1 MLKHI
6 QIENFALIDSLE
18 LELES
23 GLTMIT
29 GETGAGKS
37 ILLGALGL
45 ILGNRADL
53 SAIRDTSRKCI
64 VDAQFDISKLD
75 LKPLFEESDLDYDHL
90 SFLRREILPSGKSR
104 AFINDTPV
112 NLQVMNR
119 IGARLIDIHSQHQ
132 TLQLAKDV
140 FQTDV
145 LNSFVLEA
153 TKGKENSFA
162 YFLHKYQEEL
172 LVFKTAQKEL
182 KVLELKGIEFSK
194 ELDYNNFLLQELDEA
209 NLDQV
214 NQNDLEEEN
223 EQLSNVEGITE
234 VFTEFD
240 SVVSSDDQGILDQ
253 LRSLQSKFQSISNYS
268 KTYESLKDR
277 ISSILLELED
287 IHQEVVHEMD
297 AIESDP
303 ERLNQINDLLSLLEN
318 LYRKHQVDEV
328 EKLILIRDELADKV
342 FESQGL
348 DKKIK
353 KQETIIAE
361 AKKNLQKL
369 GKELTTLRIA
379 HKSNLEQEVVT
390 IVNQL
395 GMPDAQFKVEITSL
409 DTFGPVGVDDI
420 KFVFTAN
427 KGSQLLAL
435 DKAASGGELSRLML
449 AIKSIL
455 SRCKKL
461 PTIIFDEID
470 TGVSGAIATQ
480 MAQIMKLMSR
490 EMQVMAITH
499 LPQIAASG
507 KDHLIVKKT
516 SDNSKTYTS
525 IERLDPA
532 ARLEEIAQMLSGG
545 EISNAA
551 RENARALLN

>member
-1 MLKHI
+1 
-6 QIENFALIDSLE
+6 
-18 LELES
+18 
-23 GLTMIT
+23 MIT

-64 VDAQFDISKLD
+64 VEAQFDVTKLG
-75 LKPLFEESDLDYDHL
+75 LENLFKESDLDYEHL
-90 SFLRREILPSGKSR
+90 SILRREILPSGKSR
-104 AFINDTPV
+104 AFINDTPI

-132 TLQLAKDV
+132 TLQLAKDI
-140 FQTDV
+140 FQIDV

-153 TKGKENSFA
+153 TKEEKDSFA
-162 YFLHKYQEEL
+162 TYLQKYQEEL
-172 LVFKTAQKEL
+172 TVFKLAQKEL
-182 KVLELKGIEFSK
+182 KILELKGVEFSK
-194 ELDYNNFLLQELDEA
+194 EIDYNNFLLQELEEA
-209 NLDQV
+209 NLGQV
-214 NQNDLEEEN
+214 NQIELEEEN

-234 VFTEFD
+234 VLTEFD
-240 SVVSSDDQGILDQ
+240 AVISSDDQGILDQ
-253 LRSLQSKFQSISNYS
+253 LRHLQNRFHSISSYS
-268 KTYESLKDR
+268 KNYGTLKDR
-277 ISSILLELED
+277 ISSIVIELED
-287 IHQEVVHEMD
+287 VYQEVVHEMD
-297 AIESDP
+297 AIEPDP
-303 ERLNQINDLLSLLEN
+303 ERLNQINDILNLLEN

-328 EKLILIRDELADKV
+328 HKLIQIRDELADKA

-353 KQETIIAE
+353 KQQAIIEE
-361 AKKNLQKL
+361 ARLNLLKL
-369 GKELTTLRIA
+369 GKSITEIRVA
-379 HKSNLEQEVVT
+379 HKNSLEREVVN
-390 IVNQL
+390 IVKEL
-395 GMPDAQFKVEITSL
+395 GMPDAQFRVELSPL

-420 KFVFTAN
+420 QFVFTAN
-427 KGSQLLAL
+427 RGSQLLAL

-480 MAQIMKLMSR
+480 MAQIMKFMSR

-499 LPQIAASG
+499 LPQIAAAG
-507 KDHLIVKKT
+507 KDHLIVKK
-516 SDNSKTYTS
+516 SSSEDKTYTS

>member
-18 LELES
+18 LDLQN

-53 SAIRDTSRKCI
+53 SAIRDTSRKC
-64 VDAQFDISKLD
+64 VVEAQFQISNLS
-75 LKPLFEESDLDYDHL
+75 LMELFKELDLDYEDL

-112 NLQVMNR
+112 TLAVMDNL
-119 IGARLIDIHSQHQ
+119 GKRLVDIHSQHQ
-132 TLQLAKDV
+132 TLQLSKDI
-140 FQTDV
+140 FQADV
-145 LNSFVLEA
+145 LNAFIIEA
-153 TKGKENSFA
+153 TKNEAKPASQSLQSYRA
-162 YFLHKYQEEL
+162 EL
-172 LVFKTAQKEL
+172 IVYKNTQKEL
-182 KVLELKGIEFSK
+182 KNLRSQEVQLSK
-194 ELDYNNFLLQELDEA
+194 ELDYNTFLLQELEESA
-209 NLDQV
+209 LDQLDQRV
-214 NQNDLEEEN
+214 LEEEN
-223 EQLSNVEGITE
+223 EQLSNVESITD
-234 VFTEFD
+234 VFTEFNAVL
-240 SVVSSDDQGILDQ
+240 SEDDLGILDQ
-253 LRSLQSKFQSISNYS
+253 LRQLQNKLQSISSYS
-268 KTYESLKDR
+268 
-277 ISSILLELED
+277 SSYDAIKERLSSVLLELED
-287 IHQEVVHEMD
+287 VYQESSNEVD
-297 AIESDP
+297 KIEADP
-303 ERLNQINDLLSLLEN
+303 ERLLQINTSLSLLEN
-318 LYRKHQVDEV
+318 LYRKHQVEDV
-328 EKLILIRDELADKV
+328 PSLIQLRDELADKV
-342 FESQGL
+342 FVSMGL

-353 KQETIIAE
+353 KQEKLLQDAE
-361 AKKNLQKL
+361 NNLNKL
-369 GKELTTLRIA
+369 GKELTGFKGKHKIA
-379 HKSNLEQEVVT
+379 LEAEVVR
-390 IVNQL
+390 IVQDL
-395 GMPDAQFKVEITSL
+395 GMPDAQFIIEVSPL
-409 DTFGPVGVDDI
+409 GAYGDYGVDHTQ
-420 KFVFTAN
+420 FTFTAN

-480 MAQIMKLMSR
+480 MAQIMTSMSK

-507 KDHLIVKKT
+507 NDHLIVKKLT
-516 SDNSKTYTS
+516 DDHMTYST
-525 IERLDPA
+525 IERLDKQ

-545 EISNAA
+545 TISSAA